1 MSEPSRAVQELVRDL
16 ADRGVDLVRVLWSDL
31 HGVARGKDITLA
43 DFARVNEHGVA
54 FCQALLVTD
63 LGANPLDVPESSLGG
78 WPDAVA
84 VPDLGTMRVVDYVD
98 NVAVCVCDINTVQG
112 HDTHSAQPLAFSPRD
127 LLCAQADGLRA
138 EGLHPVVGPELEFY
152 LCRKDSDAPHGWA
165 RYQDRDTGAYVVGV
179 ANDPDDMLATL
190 LRHCSR
196 MGLSVFAGNHEFSG
210 GQFEINHLHSEAV
223 DAADRV
229 FLFKHAVKEIA
240 VLHGLHATFMG
251 KPFEDRSG
259 SGTHLHVS
267 LTDAEGSNLFD
278 DPADARGLSPLAY
291 SFLAGV
297 LAHAG
302 SPLTAAVQAAGAGE
316 VAPVVRIG
324 GAAASLGALLAL
336 IAGVGRTSLAM
347 ARNGD
352 LPAWLAAVHP
362 RFRVPHHSELALAVI
377 VSVIVLTTDLRGVIG
392 FSSFGVLVY
401 YGIANASAFTQP
413 SEQRRWPRGLNV
425 LGAVGCAVLVL
436 SLPVASLAAG
446 AAILVLGLI
455 GRRVVALRQS
465 RDELPRKQGDPQ
477 REQPSR
483 VEGTGGAKDPPELAS
498 GGDRGTLPRK

>member
-1 MSEPSRAVQELVRDL
+1 MSEPSGAVQELVRDL
-16 ADRGVDLVRVLWSDL
+16 SDRGVDLVRVLWSDL
-31 HGVARGKDITLA
+31 HGVARGKDIALS

-127 LLCAQADGLRA
+127 LLRAQADGLRA
-138 EGLHPVVGPELEFY
+138 EGLHPVIGPELEFY
-152 LCRKDSDAPHGWA
+152 LCHKDSDAPHGWA
-165 RYQDRDTGAYVVGV
+165 RYQDRDTGAYIVGV

-240 VLHGLHATFMG
+240 VLHGLRATFMG
-251 KPFEDRSG
+251 KPFEGRSG

-297 LAHAG
+297 LVHAG
-302 SPLTAAVQAAGAGE
+302 SLTALLNPTVNAFKRLGPDTLAPAGGTWGFDNRTAYVRVPPERGAGARLE
-316 VAPVVRIG
+316 LRIG
-324 GAAASLGALLAL
+324 DGTANPYLAF
-336 IAGVGRTSLAM
+336 AGV
-347 ARNGD
+347 
-352 LPAWLAAVHP
+352 
-362 RFRVPHHSELALAVI
+362 
-377 VSVIVLTTDLRGVIG
+377 
-392 FSSFGVLVY
+392 
-401 YGIANASAFTQP
+401 
-413 SEQRRWPRGLNV
+413 
-425 LGAVGCAVLVL
+425 
-436 SLPVASLAAG
+436 LAAG
-446 AAILVLGLI
+446 HDGIRRGLTPPPPITGHYGEAAPDPTTAPPPTSLPATLAEALSLLERDTVLVAALGERFVSLFA
-455 GRRVVALRQS
+455 ALKRQEIARFERS
-465 RDELPRKQGDPQ
+465 VTDWEFHEYAWL
-477 REQPSR
+477 
-483 VEGTGGAKDPPELAS
+483 L
-498 GGDRGTLPRK
+498 